1 MGQIGTTDKAA
12 TAAGRLL
19 LEALGAEHPA
29 RSLSRLGDSPRAVR
43 LLRELFVVA
52 VRRSFVG
59 RDPRDVTRYVADLL
73 TYQSLSADGEL
84 ARETEAVIRSALGEP
99 ELANGIADLRRF
111 ELICHVVGDL
121 ARPPGVP
128 PAELL
133 ALIDQAERRVA
144 RFDRPRNR
152 VTGRRAQ

>member
-1 MGQIGTTDKAA
+1 MGQTGTLDKAA
-12 TAAGRLL
+12 TAAGRLI
-19 LEALGAEHPA
+19 LEAMEEERPA

-59 RDPRDVTRYVADLL
+59 RDPRDITRYVRDLL
-73 TYQSLSADGEL
+73 EYQSLPAGGEL
-84 ARETEAVIRSALGEP
+84 AREAEAMIRAGIAEP
-99 ELANGIADLRRF
+99 ELVHGVPELRRF

-121 ARPPGVP
+121 ARPPGAP
-128 PAELL
+128 EAELH
-133 ALIDQAERRVA
+133 ALVDQAEKRVA

-152 VTGRRAQ
+152 VVGRRTL